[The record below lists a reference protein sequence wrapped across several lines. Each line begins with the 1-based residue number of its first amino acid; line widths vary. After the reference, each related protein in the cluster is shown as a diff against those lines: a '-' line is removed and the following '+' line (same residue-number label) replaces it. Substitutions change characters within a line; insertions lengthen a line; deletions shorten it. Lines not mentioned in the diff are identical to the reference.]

1 MAYEKIQVSNLM
13 STEDIWS
20 SCGYIWRSSFNE
32 LEFLLVGTMK
42 MSYHLL

>member
-1 MAYEKIQVSNLM
+1 MAYEKIHVSDVM

-20 SCGYIWRSSFNE
+20 SCGHICWSSYNE

-42 MSYHLL
+42 MSYHC